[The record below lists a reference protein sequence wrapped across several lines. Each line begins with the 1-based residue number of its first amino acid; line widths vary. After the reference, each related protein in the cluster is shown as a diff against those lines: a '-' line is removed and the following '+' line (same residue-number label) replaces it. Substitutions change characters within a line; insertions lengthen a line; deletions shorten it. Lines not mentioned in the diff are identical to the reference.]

1 MISCVRTCEYVS
13 VVLAEIELRGRLDS
27 LYLCAVR
34 CGVWGVA
41 TERRS
46 KRRILKLN
54 SVRQLSTQRRCGVEL
69 GQAGWKEWNGMGEQ
83 TNECMNG
90 DFLWPQWKDAKRT
103 NQQEEKKEREG

>member
-54 SVRQLSTQRRCGVEL
+54 SVRQLSTTTAVWSRVGTGRVE
-69 GQAGWKEWNGMGEQ
+69 GMEWNGG
-83 TNECMNG
+83 TNE
-90 DFLWPQWKDAKRT
+90 
-103 NQQEEKKEREG
+103 